1 MGRVIPL
8 GGQTGMS
15 GPLMVNYMLTVLAR
29 YSDRS
34 GDDGVLAQGWG
45 SGFVCFL
52 MVKS

>member
-1 MGRVIPL
+1 MFDLLRVDCIL
-8 GGQTGMS
+8 E
-15 GPLMVNYMLTVLAR
+15 VLLSR

-52 MVKS
+52 IVKS